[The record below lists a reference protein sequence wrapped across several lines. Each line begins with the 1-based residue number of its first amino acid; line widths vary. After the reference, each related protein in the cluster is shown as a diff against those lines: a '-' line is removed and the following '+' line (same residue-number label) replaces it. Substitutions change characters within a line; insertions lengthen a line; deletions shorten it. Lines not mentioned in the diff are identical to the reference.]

1 MDRIV
6 TAVYPNRQEAEAA
19 KAALQG
25 AKVDADNIHIID
37 RHSETGAG
45 RFDNDRGRYSYLR
58 DSSIPGDELHTYHD
72 ALDRG
77 ETLVQ
82 ARVDDADVTEAVR
95 ILEGGGEFGHGGIDL
110 DEREKSY
117 TDEHRFGTRQAY
129 NQDYASAT
137 EYGEE
142 ESIDLVEERLR
153 IGKRERDAGSLKV
166 RSYVVEKPVEAD
178 VTLREEKVKLE
189 RHPANRV
196 LSKGEAAA
204 AFGAAG
210 KTVEVH
216 ARSEEAVI
224 EKDAVLKE
232 TIDVEKIATE
242 RTKHV
247 VDTIRETEVEIEGD
261 PNLAADADRDGL
273 TDRT

>member
-19 KAALQG
+19 KKALQA
-25 AKVDADNIHIID
+25 AKLDANDIHIID
-37 RHSETGAG
+37 RDSEMEAG
-45 RFDNDRGRYSYLR
+45 RFDQDRGRYSYLR
-58 DSSIPGDELHTYHD
+58 DSSMPGDELHTYHD

-82 ARVDDADVTEAVR
+82 ARVDDDVVSEAVR
-95 ILEGGGEFGHGGIDL
+95 ILEGGNTVDL

-117 TDEHRFGTRQAY
+117 TDEHRLGTRSAY
-129 NQDYASAT
+129 NQDYHADT
-137 EYGEE
+137 QYGED

-153 IGKRERDAGSLKV
+153 VGKRERDAGSVKV

-196 LSKGEAAA
+196 LSKDEAAA

-224 EKDAVLKE
+224 EKDAVVKE
-232 TIDVEKIATE
+232 TIDVQKVATE
-242 RTKHV
+242 KTKHV
-247 VDTIRETEVEIEGD
+247 VDTIRETEVEVDGD
-261 PNLAADADRDGL
+261 PSLTSDAGSDRP
-273 TDRT
+273 TDRR

>member
-19 KAALQG
+19 KTALQS
-25 AKVDADNIHIID
+25 ANVDADNIHIID
-37 RHSETGAG
+37 RDTEMNAG
-45 RFDNDRGRYSYLR
+45 RFDQDQGRYSYLR

-82 ARVDDADVTEAVR
+82 ARVDNDDVSEAVR
-95 ILEGGGEFGHGGIDL
+95 ILEGGNTVDL

-117 TDEHRFGTRQAY
+117 TDEHRFGTRTAY
-129 NQDYASAT
+129 NQDYANAT

-153 IGKRERDAGSLKV
+153 IGKREREAGSVKV

-178 VTLREEKVKLE
+178 VTLREEKVRPE

-196 LSKGEAAA
+196 LSKEEAAA

-216 ARSEEAVI
+216 AMAEEAVI

-232 TIDVEKIATE
+232 TIDVEKVATE
-242 RTKHV
+242 KTKHI
-247 VDTIRETEVEIEGD
+247 VDTIRETEVEVEGD
-261 PNLAADADRDGL
+261 ANLTADADRDGL